1 MFAHTIL
8 LSSLLGGVEGG
19 GGKGR
24 KGGGRREPL
33 FPSDRVF
40 AEQKLEN
47 ANLIEKTKRAK
58 RARKVG
64 LDGRLSKGNGSNV
77 EGG

>member
-8 LSSLLGGVEGG
+8 LSSLPGEGG
-19 GGKGR
+19 REGEEGK
-24 KGGGRREPL
+24 RRGPL

-58 RARKVG
+58 KARKEWRVWIE
-64 LDGRLSKGNGSNV
+64 DGRLSKGKGSE
-77 EGG
+77 EG

>member
-8 LSSLLGGVEGG
+8 LSSLSGG
-19 GGKGR
+19 GGREGEEGK
-24 KGGGRREPL
+24 RRGPL

-58 RARKVG
+58 KARKEWRVWIEG
-64 LDGRLSKGNGSNV
+64 GRLSKGKGS

>member
-8 LSSLLGGVEGG
+8 LSSLLGG
-19 GGKGR
+19 
-24 KGGGRREPL
+24 GGREGEEGKRRGPL

-58 RARKVG
+58 KARKEWRVWIE
-64 LDGRLSKGNGSNV
+64 DGRLSKEKGS

>member
-8 LSSLLGGVEGG
+8 LSSLLGG
-19 GGKGR
+19 
-24 KGGGRREPL
+24 GGREGEEGKRRGPL

-58 RARKVG
+58 KARKEWRVWIE
-64 LDGRLSKGNGSNV
+64 DGRLSKGKGS

>member
-8 LSSLLGGVEGG
+8 LSSLPGG
-19 GGKGR
+19 GEREGEEGK
-24 KGGGRREPL
+24 RRGPL

-58 RARKVG
+58 KARKEWRVWIE
-64 LDGRLSKGNGSNV
+64 DGRLSKGKGS
-77 EGG
+77 ERG

>member
-8 LSSLLGGVEGG
+8 LSSLLGG
-19 GGKGR
+19 
-24 KGGGRREPL
+24 GGREGEEGKRRGPL

-58 RARKVG
+58 KARKEWRVWIEG
-64 LDGRLSKGNGSNV
+64 GRLSKGKGS

>member
-8 LSSLLGGVEGG
+8 LSSLLGG
-19 GGKGR
+19 
-24 KGGGRREPL
+24 GGREGEEGKRRGPL

-58 RARKVG
+58 KARKEWRVWIE
-64 LDGRLSKGNGSNV
+64 DGRLSKGKGSE
-77 EGG
+77 EG